1 MAKKAKT
8 APVAKKAV
16 EAPKKKRQ
24 LPASFKKEFKPS
36 DLLVAVLG
44 RPGNITRQESI
55 KLFWNYVKK
64 NGLQNKRE
72 INLDDKLKAVSTG
85 VEGVDVASGKITMF
99 QVAKIISKHL
109 SSI

>member
-1 MAKKAKT
+1 MAKKTNT
-8 APVAKKAV
+8 APAAKKAA
-16 EAPKKKRQ
+16 EAPKQKRQ

-36 DLLVAVLG
+36 DKLATVLG
-44 RPGNITRQESI
+44 KSGNITRQETV

-64 NGLQNKRE
+64 NSLQNKRE
-72 INLDDKLKAVSTG
+72 ITLDDKLKAVAEG

-109 SSI
+109 TPV